1 MDFDRQIV
9 LATEK
14 AKELQLSQPRAVT
27 ARYNRRANRIVIQ
40 LNTRLE
46 IAFSPQDAE
55 GLEGAKPAELAP
67 IEISPSGFG
76 IYFPKLDADIYI
88 PALLEGMLGS
98 RSWMASRMGLAGG
111 QSISEA
117 KANAAR
123 VNGQRGGRPR
133 KKTTEVA

>member
-9 LATEK
+9 EASNR
-14 AKELQLSQPRAVT
+14 ANELQSSQPRAIS

-46 IAFSPQDAE
+46 IAFAPQDAE
-55 GLEGAKPAELAP
+55 GLESALPMQLEP

-76 IYFPKLDADIYI
+76 IYFPKLDADIYL
-88 PALLEGMLGS
+88 PALLEGFLGS
-98 RSWMASRMGLAGG
+98 RNWMAARMGLAGG
-111 QSISEA
+111 QSKSDA
-117 KANAAR
+117 KVNAAR

-133 KKTTEVA
+133 KKTSEVA

>member
-1 MDFDRQIV
+1 MDIDRQV
-9 LATEK
+9 DVATEK
-14 AKELQLSQPRAVT
+14 AQTLQATQPKALT
-27 ARYNRRANRIVIQ
+27 AHYNRKANRIVIQ

-46 IAFSPQDAE
+46 IAFSPQDTE
-55 GLEGAKPAELAP
+55 GLEEAKPAELEA
-67 IEISPSGFG
+67 IEVSPSGFG

-98 RSWMASRMGLAGG
+98 KKWMASRMGFAGG
-111 QSISEA
+111 QSTSNA

-133 KKTTEVA
+133 KKTAEVA

>member
-1 MDFDRQIV
+1 MGFDRQIV

-111 QSISEA
+111 QSTSEA

-123 VNGQRGGRPR
+123 VNGQRGGRPK
-133 KKTTEVA
+133 KKTAEVA

>member
-1 MDFDRQIV
+1 MGFDRQIV

-40 LNTRLE
+40 LSTRLE

-55 GLEGAKPAELAP
+55 GLEGAKPAELEP